1 MSFPAPHPA
10 YRPVTSEERFAD
22 PDCIW
27 DVVDRE
33 GVLPTIPS
41 RVPPSA
47 LPIGPVISGYRK
59 VGQAARRVDAL
70 GYVLQPLLVTPYNS
84 DFMGRRFQDWYSW
97 KARDAREVERYE
109 REREWAIAV
118 AFPDGTAVLYVI
130 TRTGSRP
137 RWGYATR
144 AGPIYLDRFGKEVP
158 GEVIEDAG
166 SLEQAV
172 ERAQA
177 HMRKM
182 AVEHRVGSVTPIDV
196 EAIGRHLDEV
206 LDTEEPSP
214 RAKKAFRPMLPMTLV
229 ELRGLAAKTGPVPF
243 KTNPA
248 PLLKAEKKTRDRGR
262 RFSPYWHTAGQ
273 GQEMDSEQGL
283 RDRAAEVARGMAWAR
298 SAPEGFPP
306 YPRRGDTYSAD
317 ESVAIRDW
325 IEHVWP
331 VVREANQIVTAADR
345 RISQST
351 VAGAAGPI
359 LHGIG
364 SGDSH
369 FLAPLY
375 RDSAWSIPRV
385 YDFNTFKPNDDPSRR
400 APPDATD
407 LTPKELVE
415 RLIAWGITRLL
426 PALALVEALSDPH
439 LYEKWSDVDLH
450 YRTLHRIV
458 DKTFAHDALKHLVVF
473 LYQLDRMTVN
483 ARDLPLEDYLS
494 ALPTPPTGYYTP
506 SQALA
511 QQRANDDAYK
521 QRTAAGAATK
531 KAEWA
536 ALAPALWSHI
546 ERGNRTWSLQNIRNA
561 LPSGYVL
568 HTEARDFTI
577 QGPSRKTFLYY
588 SDSSKT
594 RDAQLEGLRQQVRQ
608 VVEGNA

>member
-1 MSFPAPHPA
+1 MSFPAARPA
-10 YRPVTSEERFAD
+10 RHRFTPEEIVAD

-27 DVVDRE
+27 DEVDRE

-41 RVPPSA
+41 RAPPSA
-47 LPIGPVISGYRK
+47 LPLGPIVPGFHK
-59 VGQAARRVDAL
+59 VGQAARRMDAL
-70 GYVLQPLLVTPYNS
+70 GYVLQPLLVAPYEA
-84 DFMGRRFQDWYSW
+84 DFVGRRFQDWYAW
-97 KARDAREVERYE
+97 KARDAAPGQA
-109 REREWAIAV
+109 REWAQAI
-118 AFPDGTAVLYVI
+118 AFPDGTSVLYVV
-130 TRTGSRP
+130 TRTGSHP
-137 RWGYATR
+137 RWAYATR
-144 AGPIYLDRFGKEVP
+144 AGSVYLDRFGKEVQ
-158 GEVIEDAG
+158 DATAPAE

-172 ERAQA
+172 KRAQA

-182 AVEHRVGSVTPIDV
+182 AVEHGVGSATPIDV
-196 EAIGRHLDEV
+196 EAIGRHLDDV

-273 GQEMDSEQGL
+273 GQEMDSERGL

-325 IEHVWP
+325 IENVWP

-351 VAGAAGPI
+351 VAGAAGRI

-415 RLIAWGITRLL
+415 RLIAWGIKHLL
-426 PALALVEALSDPH
+426 PTLTLIEALSDPH
-439 LYEKWSDVDLH
+439 LYEKWPDVDAH

-473 LYQLDRMTVN
+473 LYGLNRMTVN

-546 ERGNRTWSLQNIRNA
+546 EKGNRTWSLQNIRNA

-577 QGPSRKTFLYY
+577 QGPSRGAFLYY
-588 SDSSKT
+588 SDGSKT
-594 RDAQLEGLRQQVRQ
+594 RDAQLEVLRQQVRQ
-608 VVEGNA
+608 AVEGGT